1 MAARYTAAMTQN
13 HPLPLIWL
21 LSDARNDARLEE
33 ALCRLPPGSGFVYRH
48 YHLAERERRARY
60 IALYDRAKRRGHTV
74 VLAGDEGW
82 CSDGTYGSVRRGDT
96 GLFLA
101 TAHDAAE
108 LGAAARA
115 GADAVFLSPVF
126 ATASHPAAPTLGR
139 EHFLCLANRSDI
151 PVIALGGMTAE
162 RARELGWPRWGA
174 IDGLTP
180 DSAEAHTAATT
191 D

>member
-1 MAARYTAAMTQN
+1 MTRN

-21 LSDARNDARLEE
+21 LSDARNDAGLEE
-33 ALCRLPPGSGFVYRH
+33 ALRRLPPGSGFVYRH
-48 YHLAERERRARY
+48 YHLAKRERRARY
-60 IALYDRAKRRGHTV
+60 DALYEQAKRRGHTV
-74 VLAGDEGW
+74 ILAGDADW
-82 CSDGTYGSVRRGDT
+82 NSDGTYGSVSRGST

-101 TAHDAAE
+101 TAHDVAE
-108 LGAAARA
+108 LEAAARA

-126 ATASHPAAPTLGR
+126 PTASHPATPTLGR
-139 EHFLCLANRSDI
+139 EHFLRLANRSDI

-180 DSAEAHTAATT
+180 DSARAHTAAST